1 MKPPRVNRHD
11 KLTVIMIVAITGLA
25 AAGVGLISQIG
36 QTGGASQGKSLGGPF
51 TLTNDYGHRVTEAS
65 LMGKPSV
72 IYFGYTFCPE
82 VCPTTLLDL
91 SNMIKKLGPDADKLN
106 YVFVTV
112 DPERD
117 TVKAMHE
124 YVSSFDPHL
133 RGYTG
138 TPQQIKRIAKEYGVY
153 YAREPGGGANYAVDH
168 STRVYLMD
176 ASEHYAG
183 SIEYQEPEPSA
194 LAKLKRLVQ

>member
-1 MKPPRVNRHD
+1 MSRGT
-11 KLTVIMIVAITGLA
+11 KLTVVILAGITAFVGTGIWLMTALEQPRAITTTA
-25 AAGVGLISQIG
+25 RA
-36 QTGGASQGKSLGGPF
+36 LGGPF
-51 TLTNDYGHRVTEAS
+51 TLTDDYGHRVTEVT

-91 SNMIKKLGPDADKLN
+91 SNLIHKLGPAADRLN
-106 YVFVTV
+106 YVFVTI

-117 TVKAMHE
+117 TVKAMHD
-124 YVSSFDPHL
+124 YVSSFDRRI

-138 TPQQIKRIAKEYGVY
+138 TPQQIKQIAKAYGVY
-153 YAREPGGGANYAVDH
+153 YAREPGGGANYAMDH

-176 ASEHYAG
+176 ASERYVD
-183 SIEYQEPEPSA
+183 SIGYQEPEASA
-194 LAKLKRLVQ
+194 FDKLKRLAK